1 MAEARSEAV
10 NEESAPLFQPDTLL
24 PAQFFSTLREKG
36 VVEGE
41 KRLMA
46 AVLADAIETYMK
58 QAEALD
64 LRGQQLFLEAE
75 TWLFG
80 SPTSWLFSYGNIC
93 DVLGLDPEYVR
104 IGLRTWR
111 TRRTR
116 PFTLRKAAG

>member
-10 NEESAPLFQPDTLL
+10 DETVPLFQPDTLL
-24 PAQFFSTLREKG
+24 PAQFFSAIRERG
-36 VVEGE
+36 TVEGE

-58 QAEALD
+58 QADALD
-64 LRGQQLFLEAE
+64 SRGQQLFLEADQ
-75 TWLFG
+75 WLFG
-80 SPTSWLFSYGNIC
+80 SPTSWLFSYRNIC

-104 IGLRTWR
+104 IGLRSWR